1 MRQFFLICFL
11 AFFCFT
17 TDNCYCQKYHTSSN
31 RALKLYKDGLHS
43 FDFLDFSSAEE
54 YFKQAITI
62 DNKFYEVY
70 MMLGELMAK
79 QKRYSESALNY
90 RMAVK
95 LDSVFYLPVFYNL
108 AKSEFST
115 GDYANALRHYKVYL
129 SQQNISDKNREQ
141 ADKDVK
147 NCEFA
152 LEAMKHPVL
161 FNPVSVG
168 DGINTSDDEYWPSI
182 TADGHMLIFTRQ
194 ANAGDQKQ
202 GYGIAQEDFYISYL
216 SENGWQK
223 AINAGAPLNTRQN
236 EGAQSLSSDGS
247 YMYFTACDRAGGVGS
262 CDIFFSSL
270 NNGRWSVPVNLGT
283 PVNTKFWE
291 SQPSISAD
299 GKLLFFSSSRTGGIG
314 GKDIWYTSQDE
325 KGKWTNPKNMGETIN
340 TSGDEMSPFIHFD
353 GKTLYYSS
361 EGLPGMG
368 GFDIYFSKMKSD
380 SSWTVPKNLGY
391 PINTFSDETGLVI
404 ESGGQKAYFSSKRE
418 NQYGKNIFSFNLYES
433 IRPDPVAYLKGKV
446 FDKGNGKTLIAE
458 YELINLSTGKSVLV
472 NKSDE
477 TGNFLVCLPSG
488 YNYGLNVRKKGY
500 LFYSENFMFEGNHT
514 AIKPYLKQ
522 ISLSPLK
529 IGESMLLANV
539 FFEVD
544 SWMLKKESMKELI
557 NLLNMLKD
565 NKDIIV
571 EIGGYTDATGTD
583 EHNQILSEK
592 RAVAVVTFLKENG
605 VSSDRLKFKGYGNT
619 SPKGNNVTSE
629 GRKLNRRTEVL
640 IIDIKNKN

>member
-1 MRQFFLICFL
+1 MRQFFFICLF
-11 AFFCFT
+11 AFSCFT
-17 TDNCYCQKYHTSSN
+17 TGNCYCQNYHTSSN

-43 FDFLDFSSAEE
+43 FDFLDYNSAEE

-70 MMLGELMAK
+70 MMLGELMSR
-79 QKRYSESALNY
+79 QKRFPESVLNY

-95 LDSVFYLPVFYNL
+95 IDSVFYLPMFFNL
-108 AKSEFST
+108 ARAEFSS
-115 GDYANALRHYKVYL
+115 GDYENALRHYKVYL
-129 SQQNISDKNREQ
+129 SQQKISDKNREQ
-141 ADKDVK
+141 SNKDIK

-152 LEAMKHPVL
+152 LEAVKHPVL

-168 DGINTSDDEYWPSI
+168 DGINTRDDEYWPSI
-182 TADGHMLIFTRQ
+182 TADGQMLIFTRQ
-194 ANAGDQKQ
+194 ANTGDQIQ
-202 GYGIAQEDFYISYL
+202 GYGIAQEDFYVSYL
-216 SENGWQK
+216 SGNTWQK
-223 AINAGAPLNTRQN
+223 AQNAGAPLNTRQN

-247 YMYFTACDRAGGVGS
+247 YMYFTACDRAGGLGS

-270 NNGRWSVPVNLGT
+270 SNGRWSVPVNLGS
-283 PVNTKFWE
+283 PVNTQFWE

-299 GKLLFFSSSRTGGIG
+299 GKLLFFSSNRIGGFG
-314 GKDIWYTSQDE
+314 GKDIWYTYKDE
-325 KGKWTNPKNMGETIN
+325 KGNWISPRNMGETIN

-353 GKTLYYSS
+353 GKTLYFSS
-361 EGLPGMG
+361 DGLPGMG
-368 GFDIYFSKMKSD
+368 GFDIYFSKMKAD

-404 ESGGQKAYFSSKRE
+404 ESCGQKAYFSSKRE
-418 NQYGKNIFSFNLYES
+418 NQYGKNIYSFNLYES
-433 IRPDPVAYLKGKV
+433 IRPDPVAYMKGKV
-446 FDKGNGKTLIAE
+446 FDKENGKTLIAE

-472 NKSDE
+472 NRSDE

-514 AIKPYLKQ
+514 AMKPYLKQ

-529 IGESMLLANV
+529 VGESMLLANV

-544 SWMLKKESMKELI
+544 SWMLKKESMKELNNLS
-557 NLLNMLKD
+557 NLLEE
-565 NKDIIV
+565 NKEIII
-571 EIGGYTDATGTD
+571 EIGGYTDSTGTD
-583 EHNQILSEK
+583 EHNQVLSEK
-592 RAVAVVTFLKENG
+592 RAVAVVNFLVENG
-605 VSSDRLKFKGYGNT
+605 VSSERLKYKGYGNT
-619 SPKGNNVTSE
+619 SPKGDNVTSE

-640 IIDIKNKN
+640 IVGIKSKN